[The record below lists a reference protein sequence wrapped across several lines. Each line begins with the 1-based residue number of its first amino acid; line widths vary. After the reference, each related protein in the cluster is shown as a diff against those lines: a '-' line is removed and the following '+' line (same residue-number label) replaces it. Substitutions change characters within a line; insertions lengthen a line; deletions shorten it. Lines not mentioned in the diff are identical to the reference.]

1 MAKFNILGVY
11 VGNRVKSS
19 QMLQKALTDC
29 GCSIK
34 LRIGLHEVD
43 EKTCAVNGLII
54 LQIFGGAKEMQK
66 VKNKLRK
73 VEGVKIKEML
83 F

>member
-1 MAKFNILGVY
+1 MVKFNILGVY

-54 LQIFGGAKEMQK
+54 LQVFGGAKASEKIKSILKK
-66 VKNKLRK
+66 VP
-73 VEGVKIKEML
+73 GIKIKEML

>member
-1 MAKFNILGVY
+1 MAKFSILGVY

-54 LQIFGGAKEMQK
+54 LQVFGGAKASGVIK
-66 VKNKLRK
+66 RNLKKIP
-73 VEGVKIKEML
+73 GVKVKEML